1 MEAKITSRLHHCFVI
16 LLVLSREAV
25 CTGDIF
31 YFSSWPESGRV
42 AAGES
47 RVMKCAVSDKTS
59 ITLSWHLDGKPISYT
74 ARRHLRGGMNDN
86 SSSDLI
92 ITRAIPEDAGEYT
105 CIAHNTTSGFA
116 LTSLPATLTVLW
128 VSDSSKVVL
137 GDPKEL
143 ESVSSGSSITLRC
156 KVEGGPQLYY
166 SWRRNGDPVSGL
178 RGVTVSRKRLT
189 IDTFDANIH
198 NGVYTCIAT
207 INKPAASYQDLA
219 PVELITTTTSI
230 PLILSVYDPQLPSV
244 KVVPESL
251 VVGPG
256 RSAELHC
263 SYETGTTV
271 EWFFKDNGPLANS
284 SRYTLKSNGT
294 LVLLSADILDEGV
307 YKCVGKHPHRAHR
320 AAFAASVTLAYL
332 DKSTPPTLEPSASV
346 GSTHVVG
353 LGGRLQVSCLPPP
366 GLPHPQVTWVSS
378 HLGDPE
384 KASSIK
390 VEGIM
395 LIIEDASYDHE
406 GNYTC
411 IASNLGGNA
420 SVSMQLVVTRKPKV
434 EISSFLMT
442 VLEEET
448 ARLECKMDAQS
459 QPYSNVS
466 WTQNSHPVS
475 IDDYRV
481 SLSGMGAGVSQGV
494 SVLRIRWARLEDAG
508 LYACVVTTAG
518 HPPVTSKSMKLV
530 VTERLKFSP
539 PPQDSRVELGGNI
552 SIPCEARGEVTPKI
566 TWHRVT
572 PTEDVD
578 ATSDNVH
585 INDGAL
591 EVYGAELQDG
601 GQYVCIASSPQGS
614 INASI
619 TLAVVEGPVLEWVTH
634 SPVQIE
640 KGGTLLLEC
649 HARGS
654 PRPTIHWDYNHMPN
668 AFDPERVE
676 VYLNGTLQLSNV
688 KLDDSGVFGCTAG
701 NMGGLVRAEIT
712 VNVKGDGSQL
722 LGRTVGVAVG
732 GAGAYILLVGA
743 MLIYCRQR
751 RQRLK
756 HSPAHTRAESG
767 EDAQNAEEQE
777 RLMHNGHPGGS
788 GTAVEVREAVAHGS
802 VKPVVQADHLCQLQL
817 SQVSP
822 HTLGTSTQLGHSQA
836 STRTIGGSSISTQ
849 QSSPLQH
856 NSSPS
861 AQSIVQAGPS
871 EYYNTRQESTF
882 MGLHQDDKS
891 GLQREN
897 IQVLLTLGRGEF
909 GDVQLA
915 RLRNSAEEVS
925 EDNPPDSDKLV
936 MVKVISTR
944 DDHLLAEVCREAAMF
959 SGPTHP
965 HVVSSLGM
973 CTSHTP
979 HLLVT
984 QYTDWGDLK
993 QFLLA
998 TRKESPRPLGSLRP
1012 PPLTYQQ
1019 CLSLALQAAQ
1029 GLEFLSGRRYTHRDI
1044 AARNCLI
1051 TSTLQIKLA
1060 SPALTRDAY
1069 SAEYCTYRNQVLPVR
1084 WLAPEALIEE
1094 EYSMKSSVFSW
1105 AWLAWEL
1112 LTQADIPHSDLTD
1125 HQVISAAESGELHC
1139 SAPPRT
1145 PADLVNLLESC
1156 WRLSPKIRPSIIT
1169 VVESLTAMT

>member
-1 MEAKITSRLHHCFVI
+1 MKGNIYQVLQHWFVL

-59 ITLSWHLDGKPISYT
+59 ITLSWHLDGKPISHT

-116 LTSLPATLTVLW
+116 LTSLPATLTVL
-128 VSDSSKVVL
+128 
-137 GDPKEL
+137 
-143 ESVSSGSSITLRC
+143 
-156 KVEGGPQLYY
+156 Y
-166 SWRRNGDPVSGL
+166 
-178 RGVTVSRKRLT
+178 
-189 IDTFDANIH
+189 
-198 NGVYTCIAT
+198 
-207 INKPAASYQDLA
+207 
-219 PVELITTTTSI
+219 
-230 PLILSVYDPQLPSV
+230 PQLPSV
-244 KVVPESL
+244 KVVPESV

-256 RSAELHC
+256 RSTELHC
-263 SYETGTTV
+263 SYETGTAV
-271 EWFFKDNGPLANS
+271 QWFFKDNGPLKNS
-284 SRYTLKSNGT
+284 TRYELLGNGT
-294 LVLLSADILDEGV
+294 LILLSADILDEGV
-307 YKCVGKHPHRAHR
+307 YKCVGAHPHRAHM

-332 DKSTPPTLEPSASV
+332 DKTVPPILEPGASV

-366 GLPHPQVTWVSS
+366 GLPHPEVTWVSS
-378 HLGDPE
+378 YLSDPE

-390 VEGIM
+390 VEGNM
-395 LIIEDASYDHE
+395 LIIEDASYSHE

-420 SVSMQLVVTRKPKV
+420 SVAIQLVVTRKPKV

-448 ARLECKMDAQS
+448 ARLECKMDAHS

-466 WTQNSHPVS
+466 WTHNSHPVS

-518 HPPVTSKSMKLV
+518 HSPVASKSMKLI
-530 VTERLKFSP
+530 VTERLKFFP

-552 SIPCEARGEVTPKI
+552 SIPCEARGEVSPKI

-572 PTEDVD
+572 PTEDID

-688 KLDDSGVFGCTAG
+688 KMEDSGVFGCTAG

-788 GTAVEVREAVAHGS
+788 STAVDVREGAAHGN
-802 VKPVVQADHLCQLQL
+802 VKPTVPVDHLCQLQL

-836 STRTIGGSSISTQ
+836 STRTLGGSSISTQ

-882 MGLHQDDKS
+882 MGLHQDEKN

-915 RLRNSAEEVS
+915 RLRNPTEEVS
-925 EDNPPDSDKLV
+925 EDNPSDSDKLV
-936 MVKVISTR
+936 MVKVVSTR

-1012 PPLTYQQ
+1012 PPLTYPQ

-1112 LTQADIPHSDLTD
+1112 LTQADIPHSDLPD

-1169 VVESLTAMT
+1169 VVETLTAMT